1 VSSVNAG
8 RRVRIARIDDA
19 EVVGWV
25 LSRTA
30 QGGHAAVIH
39 NTVRRTE
46 ETWAALTA
54 AADLLPPDE
63 RPRILLLHA
72 RSPRRAT
79 IERELVAT
87 SGPAGSRAARLVVVA
102 SPLLGQSLD
111 LDFDVMVSDLAPIDE
126 LVQRMG
132 RLHRHTRPA
141 RPVPV
146 STPTLAIT
154 GVTERGDGPHFVR
167 GWMHVYRKLLLLRTW
182 AVLDGRD
189 EIRCP
194 DDVPEL
200 VESVY
205 DDDAVPCPPGWQV
218 QWRAAVE
225 GMRALLERRRYAA
238 ELRYLPVPVPG
249 RSLAALTERSREPLT
264 RYPTQPP
271 RSAQEP

>member
-8 RRVRIARIDDA
+8 RRVCIARINDVD
-19 EVVGWV
+19 VVDWV
-25 LSRTA
+25 LRRTA
-30 QGGHAAVIH
+30 HGGRAAVIH

-54 AADLLPPDE
+54 AVTLLPTHE
-63 RPRILLLHA
+63 RPRMLLLHA
-72 RSPRRAT
+72 RAPQRAT
-79 IERELVAT
+79 TERELVAAT
-87 SGPAGSRAARLVVVA
+87 GPAGARPSRLVVVA

-132 RLHRHTRPA
+132 RLHRHARRARPA
-141 RPVPV
+141 PV

-154 GVTERGDGPHFVR
+154 GVTMRADGPHFVR

-194 DDVPEL
+194 DDVSGL
-200 VESVY
+200 VEAVY
-205 DDDAVPCPPGWQV
+205 SDDAVPCPPGWQV
-218 QWRAAVE
+218 QWRAAVD

-238 ELRYLPVPVPG
+238 EMRYLPVPVPG
-249 RSLAALTERSREPLT
+249 RSLAALTERSRQPLT

-271 RSAQEP
+271 RSGQEP